1 MLLTTEIGTIT
12 QLITT
17 VGFPIAM
24 CCVMCW
30 FVYDS
35 NSKHR
40 TDINTLNE
48 QHRQEMSDLKE
59 AINNNTIAITK
70 LCERIESENEYKN
83 G

>member
-1 MLLTTEIGTIT
+1 MLLTSEIGTIT

-30 FVYDS
+30 FVYDT

-40 TDINTLNE
+40 IDINTLNE
-48 QHRQEMSDLKE
+48 QHKQEMSDLKE

-83 G
+83 R

>member
-35 NSKHR
+35 NCKHR

>member
-35 NSKHR
+35 NGKHR
-40 TDINTLNE
+40 SDINTLNE
-48 QHRQEMSDLKE
+48 QHKQEMNNLKE

-70 LCERIESENEYKN
+70 LCERIESENERKN
-83 G
+83 

>member
-1 MLLTTEIGTIT
+1 MLLATEIGTIT

-48 QHRQEMSDLKE
+48 QHRQEMNDLKE

-70 LCERIESENEYKN
+70 LCERIESENEQKN
-83 G
+83 R

>member
-1 MLLTTEIGTIT
+1 MLLTSEIGTIT

-35 NSKHR
+35 NNKHR
-40 TDINTLNE
+40 TDINSLNE
-48 QHRQEMSDLKE
+48 QHKQEMYNLKE

-70 LCERIESENEYKN
+70 LCERIESENEQKN

>member
-24 CCVMCW
+24 CLVMCW

-48 QHRQEMSDLKE
+48 QHRQELSDLKE

-83 G
+83 R

>member
-1 MLLTTEIGTIT
+1 MILTSEIGTIT

-35 NSKHR
+35 NNKHR
-40 TDINTLNE
+40 TDINSLNE
-48 QHRQEMSDLKE
+48 QHNQELNNLEE

-70 LCERIESENEYKN
+70 LCERIESENEQKN
-83 G
+83 R